1 MGILIPHTLA
11 FHFSTISCH
20 GKNGKMILAH
30 IKMFA
35 ALTLYR
41 SVTATIL
48 TSVLNTQRFLDISAQ
63 VVRTGKE
70 VTLYGKKENA
80 D

>member
-1 MGILIPHTLA
+1 
-11 FHFSTISCH
+11 
-20 GKNGKMILAH
+20 MILAH

-35 ALTLYR
+35 TLTLYR
-41 SVTATIL
+41 SFAVAIS

-70 VTLYGKKENA
+70 VILYGKKENA